1 MKNKQFL
8 LLILMIALLSHSL
21 HAQSR
26 KQKGLLKLAQQEY
39 KNLRFAYAIPVFKKY
54 LSLQKNDST
63 ALLQLGNCYQKVNQ
77 YDSAIKYFD
86 LAVAVGVQYNA
97 NMAEAHAT
105 LGHYDKA
112 TFIYKQLIDSNK
124 TKLADARYF
133 GFTNINKMLNDSLD
147 FKLFNTKINTKWN
160 ELNGALY
167 ENGLVYESNQF
178 TNSIKK
184 KRFLLFKLFESKRSK
199 NIPEF
204 AWDGAGYSQL
214 YFYSNIDSIR
224 TEMSAYSNWNEKSPL
239 KNYTDY
245 SSNTPNDT
253 KKMIGAYGVQ
263 STDSLSNNTIQKFD
277 VFARDKMNLGAVSF
291 TADGKKAYYTRN
303 QKKTLNVYQLEI
315 WEATQIEGKWV
326 NAKRMFFN
334 NPKFS
339 FFHPAITPDGKRLYY
354 VSDDNSGQG
363 GTDIY
368 YIDQNEDGSWK
379 NTVNLGQDINTAGN
393 ELFPTFY
400 EGNLFISSNG
410 HPGLG
415 GLDIYRIIKGNN
427 GEPVLKNMG
436 YPVNSSKDDFALSIK
451 GTKGFFSSNRNGS
464 DDILAFDYAQSLVKI
479 KGKIYI
485 DSTCQSGKSIYI
497 YQKNEQGKLTLKD
510 SSIID
515 ANCNYEFNL
524 RPNQEYDIVA
534 FDDAGS
540 RFQQTI
546 ISEGYQKRNNDYVK
560 DIALINIPLSE
571 AVKKA
576 KLEAAEALRNG
587 ELAVQSKK
595 FIRAVDSLKSLTK
608 DYVELHHPFDQVYV
622 IEQDLPDYYKV
633 IELVKRIKNKKIVIV
648 SAADCNG
655 SLEYNEDLS
664 TRRAN
669 RIYRTLSKLS
679 DNEVV
684 IKQVGERELL
694 KDCSDARKD
703 IAAQVVNR
711 YSYIFIIDK
720 K

>member
-1 MKNKQFL
+1 
-8 LLILMIALLSHSL
+8 
-21 HAQSR
+21 
-26 KQKGLLKLAQQEY
+26 
-39 KNLRFAYAIPVFKKY
+39 
-54 LSLQKNDST
+54 
-63 ALLQLGNCYQKVNQ
+63 
-77 YDSAIKYFD
+77 
-86 LAVAVGVQYNA
+86 
-97 NMAEAHAT
+97 
-105 LGHYDKA
+105 
-112 TFIYKQLIDSNK
+112 
-124 TKLADARYF
+124 
-133 GFTNINKMLNDSLD
+133 
-147 FKLFNTKINTKWN
+147 
-160 ELNGALY
+160 
-167 ENGLVYESNQF
+167 
-178 TNSIKK
+178 
-184 KRFLLFKLFESKRSK
+184 
-199 NIPEF
+199 
-204 AWDGAGYSQL
+204 
-214 YFYSNIDSIR
+214 
-224 TEMSAYSNWNEKSPL
+224 
-239 KNYTDY
+239 
-245 SSNTPNDT
+245 
-253 KKMIGAYGVQ
+253 
-263 STDSLSNNTIQKFD
+263 
-277 VFARDKMNLGAVSF
+277 
-291 TADGKKAYYTRN
+291 
-303 QKKTLNVYQLEI
+303 
-315 WEATQIEGKWV
+315 
-326 NAKRMFFN
+326 
-334 NPKFS
+334 
-339 FFHPAITPDGKRLYY
+339 
-354 VSDDNSGQG
+354 
-363 GTDIY
+363 
-368 YIDQNEDGSWK
+368 
-379 NTVNLGQDINTAGN
+379 
-393 ELFPTFY
+393 
-400 EGNLFISSNG
+400 
-410 HPGLG
+410 
-415 GLDIYRIIKGNN
+415 
-427 GEPVLKNMG
+427 MG

-464 DDILAFDYAQSLVKI
+464 DDILAFDYVQSLVKI

-485 DSTCQSGKSIYI
+485 DSTCQSGKTIYI
-497 YQKNEQGKLTLKD
+497 YQKNEQGKLILKD

-576 KLEAAEALRNG
+576 KLEAAQALRNA

>member
-8 LLILMIALLSHSL
+8 LLILMLAMSIHGLQ
-21 HAQSR
+21 AQSR

-39 KNLRFAYAIPVFKKY
+39 KNLRFAYAIPAFKQY
-54 LSLQKNDST
+54 LLLKTNDTT
-63 ALLQLGNCYQKVNQ
+63 ALVQLGNCYQKVNQ
-77 YDSAIKYFD
+77 YDSAVKYLD
-86 LAVAVGVQYNA
+86 LAFTAGVQYNI

-436 YPVNSSKDDFALSIK
+436 YPVNSSKDDFAFSIK
-451 GTKGFFSSNRNGS
+451 GTKGFFTTNRNGS
-464 DDILAFDYAQSLVKI
+464 DDILAFDYVQSLVKI

-515 ANCNYEFNL
+515 TNCNYEFNL

-576 KLEAAEALRNG
+576 KLEAAEALRNA

-655 SLEYNEDLS
+655 SLEYNDDLS
-664 TRRAN
+664 IRRAN